1 MSQITKTVLLLGAT
15 SGLGYEIA
23 KQIAPSQQYKIV
35 ITGRSL
41 GKLQLAA
48 EQLNTI
54 ATEKILTIQFD
65 QSSEEDIG
73 DLFHMLQNQQLEI
86 DVLIM
91 CVGINLAHEKGFR
104 KMHVLDMQDFKYT
117 FLTNIFNAVNV
128 CKTALDKMR
137 KRRTGKIVILGS
149 LAYKYGVKGQLAYSM
164 SKSALAGMHNTI
176 VNEYPYIT
184 SLYYELGVLN
194 NARNE
199 KYLESLREN
208 SAVNLLDMDKVAT
221 LIVNDIL
228 NEEKSICRS
237 IA

>member
-1 MSQITKTVLLLGAT
+1 
-15 SGLGYEIA
+15 
-23 KQIAPSQQYKIV
+23 
-35 ITGRSL
+35 
-41 GKLQLAA
+41 
-48 EQLNTI
+48 
-54 ATEKILTIQFD
+54 
-65 QSSEEDIG
+65 
-73 DLFHMLQNQQLEI
+73 
-86 DVLIM
+86 
-91 CVGINLAHEKGFR
+91 
-104 KMHVLDMQDFKYT
+104 
-117 FLTNIFNAVNV
+117 
-128 CKTALDKMR
+128 MR
-137 KRRTGKIVILGS
+137 KRRAGKIVILGS
-149 LAYKYGVKGQLAYSM
+149 LAYKYGVKGQLAYNM

-221 LIVNDIL
+221 LIANDIL